1 MLSEKFFVHSDFFNW
16 NKVKIRYCDGAS
28 FSGHPESELKAS
40 LIYLGFESLLFVK
53 FFNSVSWTMEV
64 FCIHVYFFVPQNG
77 TELFFRGQLIWETL
91 MDEFL
96 SLGLSNAKQVAFL
109 TL

>member
-1 MLSEKFFVHSDFFNW
+1 
-16 NKVKIRYCDGAS
+16 
-28 FSGHPESELKAS
+28 
-40 LIYLGFESLLFVK
+40 
-53 FFNSVSWTMEV
+53 MEV

>member
-53 FFNSVSWTMEV
+53 FFNSVS
-64 FCIHVYFFVPQNG
+64 
-77 TELFFRGQLIWETL
+77 
-91 MDEFL
+91 
-96 SLGLSNAKQVAFL
+96 
-109 TL
+109 